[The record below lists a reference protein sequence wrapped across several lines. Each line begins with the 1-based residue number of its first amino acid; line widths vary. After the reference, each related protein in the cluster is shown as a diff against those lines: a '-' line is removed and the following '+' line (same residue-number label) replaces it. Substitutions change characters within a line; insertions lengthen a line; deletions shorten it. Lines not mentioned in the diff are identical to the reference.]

1 MVRARRG
8 RRGGSTGDSGLCPHH
23 VARYLTHTRCLIN
36 TRRKKNEG
44 RKRKEGREGGGEE
57 REGKEVSSKSF
68 RIWEEKRRELF
79 TGLLKPT
86 TTPQVSSGTSG
97 PRRRG
102 VILQGHK
109 YFLNPC
115 HLQAATS
122 IPIPL
127 REVGKLYYEGEGCP
141 HLDQDPFPSWG
152 VSSCL
157 V

>member
-1 MVRARRG
+1 MLNQY
-8 RRGGSTGDSGLCPHH
+8 TKK
-23 VARYLTHTRCLIN
+23 
-36 TRRKKNEG
+36 KKNEG
-44 RKRKEGREGGGEE
+44 RKRKEGREGGRRGREGGGEE

-86 TTPQVSSGTSG
+86 TTPLVSSGTSG

-102 VILQGHK
+102 AILQGHK

-127 REVGKLYYEGEGCP
+127 REVGKLYHEGEGCP
-141 HLDQDPFPSWG
+141 HLDQDAFPSWE
-152 VSSCL
+152 VSFCL
-157 V
+157 F

>member
-1 MVRARRG
+1 M
-8 RRGGSTGDSGLCPHH
+8 
-23 VARYLTHTRCLIN
+23 ARYLTHTRCLIN
-36 TRRKKNEG
+36 TRRKKKMKEEKG
-44 RKRKEGREGGGEE
+44 KKEGRGEGEEGGGGEE

-86 TTPQVSSGTSG
+86 TTPLVSSGTSG

-102 VILQGHK
+102 AILQGHK

-127 REVGKLYYEGEGCP
+127 REVGKLYHEGEGCP
-141 HLDQDPFPSWG
+141 HLDQDPFPSWE
-152 VSSCL
+152 VSFCL
-157 V
+157 F